1 MTLIPDASIGAL
13 LGSDSSE
20 TISLFPGQLSNS
32 PGGLLALG
40 GNDTVFGSSDP
51 ELILGNTGDDQL
63 WGSGG
68 NDTLFG
74 GKDNDILQGEEG
86 NDLLFGNLGNDTL
99 YGGDGNDSLF
109 GGRDNDVLFG
119 GDGNDTLSGDLGNDT
134 LTGGRGEDVFLL
146 LQPQQSQDLITDF
159 EPSID
164 LIVLPNDG
172 SEVRVEASGNN
183 QTRLVLSSTGE
194 ELARLDGILPSQLTE
209 NDFLGNVVFESSEIS
224 PLFNIYAPSSLDGM
238 EPEELQLYNLVN
250 EYRIEN
256 NLSPI
261 PASKALTTVAN
272 RHVLDLA
279 ENIGTLTHAWSD
291 APYSG
296 DDPNTWSNMWTAPQR
311 FNTGYPGNGYENAA
325 GYSGFNT
332 STLTA
337 EDAFDLWKNSPGHNA
352 VILNQEQWANRE
364 WNALGVGLYQGYGV
378 IWFGEE
384 VDPTGTPIGFSG
396 GNFGLPP
403 EDNSGSSQQPIEDQP
418 PSSWVSEVIEL
429 TNNFRQNNGLQPL
442 MFNSQLGNAA
452 QQHSENMAFQDFF
465 SHAGL
470 DGSTASSRAQA
481 QGYPSSFVG
490 ENIGAGYLS
499 PEDVVQGW
507 IESLGH
513 RENLLNPNYTEIG
526 VGYFY
531 LENDQ
536 GLVNYNHYWTQ
547 VFGA

>member
-20 TISLFPGQLSNS
+20 TISLFPGQLSNY
-32 PGGLLALG
+32 PGGLLALE

-63 WGSGG
+63 WGGGG

-86 NDLLFGNLGNDTL
+86 NDILFGNLENDTL

-109 GGRDNDVLFG
+109 GGRGNDLLLG

-134 LTGGRGEDVFLL
+134 LTGGRGEDFFLL

-159 EPSID
+159 EPGID

-172 SEVRVEASGNN
+172 SEVQVQAVGNN

-194 ELARLDGILPSQLTE
+194 EFARLDGVLPSQLTE
-209 NDFLGNVVFESSEIS
+209 NDFLGNVVFESE
-224 PLFNIYAPSSLDGM
+224 
-238 EPEELQLYNLVN
+238 
-250 EYRIEN
+250 
-256 NLSPI
+256 
-261 PASKALTTVAN
+261 
-272 RHVLDLA
+272 
-279 ENIGTLTHAWSD
+279 
-291 APYSG
+291 
-296 DDPNTWSNMWTAPQR
+296 
-311 FNTGYPGNGYENAA
+311 
-325 GYSGFNT
+325 
-332 STLTA
+332 
-337 EDAFDLWKNSPGHNA
+337 
-352 VILNQEQWANRE
+352 
-364 WNALGVGLYQGYGV
+364 
-378 IWFGEE
+378 
-384 VDPTGTPIGFSG
+384 
-396 GNFGLPP
+396 